1 MPPLKPPSEPDRLLA
16 MPPLAAVVRLAAPTT
31 LVMAVSAVSNVVY
44 TYFVSRLGVEAI
56 GAVSLVFPVSL
67 LALTAMGGGIGAGA
81 SSAVARA
88 LGGERRSEADA
99 LAGQALVLAV
109 VIGLAF
115 GLGVQ
120 VVAAALFRLMGAT
133 GAVHASATLFAR
145 VLLGGAAITFLG
157 GMFDSVMRGEG
168 NVRVPAVWS
177 TTSLVLQMGCTPLF
191 MFTFGWGLVGAA
203 LAMLAC
209 QLLATVARAFW
220 VFGGRGLVRPAFR
233 LPRFTLAPA
242 REILRVGIPS
252 AVSTS
257 VSNLGLMALTAVVT
271 RLGAADLAAYGLG
284 TRLDFLMMSFGY
296 GFGAAVLTLVGL
308 ATGARQPARAVAFV
322 TRASG
327 LAVVFLGVPGL
338 LLCWRPA
345 LWLGL
350 FTDDPGIH
358 AVGAQYFRIIG
369 PSYPFLGVTMVLAF
383 AFQGLGRATI
393 PLAWMTVRVAG
404 VLVAAVV
411 CTHVLGLGER
421 AVFTTIAAG
430 NVASAVGLG
439 VLFLATERRL
449 RAASPV
455 PSPVNE
461 LARRVWNAGAELTGI
476 ERERGSRPMG
486 SND

>member
-1 MPPLKPPSEPDRLLA
+1 MA
-16 MPPLAAVVRLAAPTT
+16 PLAAVVRLAAPTT

-67 LALTAMGGGIGAGA
+67 LAITAMGGGIGSGA

-88 LGGERRSEADA
+88 LGAGRRSEAAA
-99 LAGQALVLAV
+99 LAGQALALAV
-109 VIGLAF
+109 AIGIGF
-115 GLGVQ
+115 GAAVQ
-120 VVAAALFRLMGAT
+120 VAAPALFRLMGAS
-133 GAVHASATLFAR
+133 GAVHASATRFAR
-145 VLLGGAAITFLG
+145 VLFGGAAITFLG

-168 NVRVPAVWS
+168 NVRVPALWS

-191 MFTFGWGLVGAA
+191 MFGLGWGLTGAA

-209 QLLATVARAFW
+209 QLIATVPRALW
-220 VFGGRGLVRPAFR
+220 VLGGRGLVRPAFR

-242 REILRVGIPS
+242 REILRVGVPA

-257 VSNLGLMALTAVVT
+257 VSNLGLMTLTAVVT

-284 TRLDFLMMSFGY
+284 TRLDFLLMSFGY
-296 GFGAAVLTLVGL
+296 GFGAAVLTLVGM
-308 ATGARQPARAVAFV
+308 AAGARRLDRVQAFV
-322 TRASG
+322 GRAAAITTVL
-327 LAVVFLGVPGL
+327 LAVPGL

-369 PSYPFLGVTMVLAF
+369 PSYPFFGITMVIAF

-393 PLAWMTVRVAG
+393 PLAWMIVRTIG
-404 VLVAAVV
+404 VLAVAVL
-411 CTHVLGLGER
+411 CTRVLGLGER
-421 AVFTTIAAG
+421 AVFTTIAVG
-430 NVASAVGLG
+430 NVASAAAMVTLF
-439 VLFLATERRL
+439 VLTERRL
-449 RAASPV
+449 REAAPA
-455 PSPVNE
+455 PSPASE
-461 LARRVWNAGAELTGI
+461 LDAT
-476 ERERGSRPMG
+476 GSR
-486 SND
+486 